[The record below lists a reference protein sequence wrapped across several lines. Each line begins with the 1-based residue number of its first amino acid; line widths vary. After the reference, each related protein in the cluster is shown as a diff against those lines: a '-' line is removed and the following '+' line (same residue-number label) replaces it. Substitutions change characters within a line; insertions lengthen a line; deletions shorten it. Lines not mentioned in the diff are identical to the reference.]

1 MSKKEDNL
9 ARYNQSFE
17 KFFPEYFFFSF
28 NFAPWR
34 MTIRGNT
41 ERPDGLRKRKTAIV
55 PKGIRGETHAI
66 GQSMA
71 ERKTTLMVGA
81 RKGLRLVKMM

>member
-17 KFFPEYFFFSF
+17 KFFPENFFFSF

-41 ERPDGLRKRKTAIV
+41 ERPDGLRKGKTAIV
-55 PKGIRGETHAI
+55 SKGVRGETRAF
-66 GQSMA
+66 GQGMA
-71 ERKTTLMVGA
+71 GKKTPLMVGA
-81 RKGLRLVKMM
+81 SKGLRLVMTM

>member
-17 KFFPEYFFFSF
+17 QFFPEYFFFSF

-34 MTIRGNT
+34 MTIRG
-41 ERPDGLRKRKTAIV
+41 
-55 PKGIRGETHAI
+55 
-66 GQSMA
+66 
-71 ERKTTLMVGA
+71 LMDYE
-81 RKGLRLVKMM
+81 KVKQQ

>member
-9 ARYNQSFE
+9 TRYNQSFE
-17 KFFPEYFFFSF
+17 KFFPEYIFFSF

-41 ERPDGLRKRKTAIV
+41 ERPDGLRKGKTAIV
-55 PKGIRGETHAI
+55 SKGIRRETRAI
-66 GQSMA
+66 GQCMA
-71 ERKTTLMVGA
+71 GK
-81 RKGLRLVKMM
+81 KHP

>member
-17 KFFPEYFFFSF
+17 KFFQEYFFFSF

-41 ERPDGLRKRKTAIV
+41 EGPDGLRKGKTAIV
-55 PKGIRGETHAI
+55 SKGVRGETRTF
-66 GQSMA
+66 GQCMA
-71 ERKTTLMVGA
+71 GK
-81 RKGLRLVKMM
+81 KHP

>member
-41 ERPDGLRKRKTAIV
+41 ERPDGLRKGKTAIV
-55 PKGIRGETHAI
+55 SKGVRGETRPF
-66 GQSMA
+66 GQCMA
-71 ERKTTLMVGA
+71 GK
-81 RKGLRLVKMM
+81 KHP

>member
-41 ERPDGLRKRKTAIV
+41 ERPDGLRKGKTAIV
-55 PKGIRGETHAI
+55 SKGVREKHA
-66 GQSMA
+66 
-71 ERKTTLMVGA
+71 L
-81 RKGLRLVKMM
+81 LVSAWLGKNTPNGRSQ

>member
-17 KFFPEYFFFSF
+17 QFFPEYFFFSF

-41 ERPDGLRKRKTAIV
+41 ERPDGLRKGKTAIV
-55 PKGIRGETHAI
+55 SKGVRGETRAFD
-66 GQSMA
+66 QCMA
-71 ERKTTLMVGA
+71 GK
-81 RKGLRLVKMM
+81 KHP